1 MKKVLAVVLSAIML
15 ISAVAVNVVAAPQSV
30 TDTVSATF
38 QAYSTGNIYDTLK
51 EVSCDDGIVFRTSG
65 VGSGHVD
72 ITGLIEQVAP
82 LETVSSVSVT
92 LEAVDHENFA
102 PRQQDTDEEG
112 VPTGKP
118 IIGLKGVYSNNTDSY
133 DISGINWVVGEN
145 PYTMSG
151 NITEGTAAVYID
163 TSSHGV
169 IPQDEPWTFKV
180 TAEVTYTPEGK
191 VRIGDEYYDTLVAAV
206 AAANDGDVI
215 YLLEDMEGAGIG
227 IFAPDVKDFTIDF
240 GGNTYT
246 CVGSPVGSSGT
257 ESQAFHLEKS
267 ADKTPNV
274 KLQNGT
280 LTATEDSGVKMLIQN
295 YCDLTLT
302 NMNLKGTEKTQYVL
316 SNNFGNTVIDGNTS
330 ITATA
335 GNVAFDV
342 CYANG
347 SYADGVSVTLDTT
360 GTITGDIELGTW
372 NAAGGANPKPDI
384 NDYLEK
390 ANLTINNVKLD
401 GEIRNAV
408 TGTYV
413 PDPEVYSSP
422 AGLELFISTMSDIN
436 APSVA
441 TVTNEN
447 GDSTEIAGPG
457 KYKVTYTPTTEIT
470 SYDWIMIKSAGS
482 TGQSVAAS
490 SIPQGTTI
498 RTTSLK
504 INGSTIS
511 FPNDAESVDYIVGTN
526 GQVELKSYFNMNWG
540 GEIFTSKPSETISSI
555 EIEFEILEN
564 KKSEEEIKAEYNKK
578 LQSAIDI
585 NGGIFDANSD
595 VESYL
600 PEGAYD
606 EDKDGNILVG
616 DVQLPSVNMHDN
628 NRITGCVYLNEDYH
642 ALIVNGRFIAQPHVD
657 NGTGFCTAC
666 KGAINK

>member
-1 MKKVLAVVLSAIML
+1 MKKVLAIVLSVAML
-15 ISAVAVNVVAAPQSV
+15 LSVLSVNVFATEIELFNDPDGETFIGMAGNETSFNPWDFFGVGGFWGRGAANVLNITIDEVKQIAEEGGATFTYVFSGEQFGSDIPSLVFEFSEPQAKALFQVTDLGDGKYEATASFDELVAAWEANGKTIDDIGNLLVQPSYSNFKLY
-30 TDTVSATF
+30 SAT
-38 QAYSTGNIYDTLK
+38 
-51 EVSCDDGIVFRTSG
+51 
-65 VGSGHVD
+65 
-72 ITGLIEQVAP
+72 ITTA
-82 LETVSSVSVT
+82 T
-92 LEAVDHENFA
+92 
-102 PRQQDTDEEG
+102 
-112 VPTGKP
+112 
-118 IIGLKGVYSNNTDSY
+118 
-133 DISGINWVVGEN
+133 
-145 PYTMSG
+145 
-151 NITEGTAAVYID
+151 TAA
-163 TSSHGV
+163 S
-169 IPQDEPWTFKV
+169 KV
-180 TAEVTYTPEGK
+180 SINKEEFF
-191 VRIGDEYYDTLVAAV
+191 DTLVEAV
-206 AAANDGDVI
+206 AAAKDGDTI

-246 CVGSPVGSSGT
+246 CVGPAVGSSGT
-257 ESQAFHLEKS
+257 QSQAFHLEKS

-280 LTATEDSGVKMLIQN
+280 LTATTGSGVYMLIQN
-295 YCDLTLT
+295 YCNLTLT
-302 NMNLKGTEKTQYVL
+302 NMNLIGTTDTQYVL

-347 SYADGVSVTLDTT
+347 PYAGGVSVTVNTT

-372 NAAGGANPKPDI
+372 NAAGGSNPKPDI
-384 NDYLEK
+384 NDYLK
-390 ANLTINNVKLD
+390 NANLIINNVNLK

-422 AGLELFISTMSDIN
+422 ATLGLFVSNIVDAAN
-436 APSVA
+436 VA
-441 TVTNEN
+441 TATVP
-447 GDSTEIAGPG
+447 GPG
-457 KYKVTYTPTTEIT
+457 TYTFEATFDGEGIA
-470 SYDWIMIKSAGS
+470 YDWIMVKEHLSAGW
-482 TGQSVAAS
+482 TLNGTT
-490 SIPQGTTI
+490 IPQGTIVKFTG
-498 RTTSLK
+498 LN
-504 INGSTIS
+504 INGSDIDLTS
-511 FPNDAESVDYIVGTN
+511 DNRTFTVGEQGTLEAAYYNTYIGA
-526 GQVELKSYFNMNWG
+526 G
-540 GEIFTSKPSETISSI
+540 SKPTDGNITSISVTI
-555 EIEFEILEN
+555 EILEN

-616 DVQLPSVNMHDN
+616 DVQLPSVNKN
-628 NRITGCVYLNEDYH
+628 NSDRITGCIYLNEKYH
-642 ALIVNGRFIAQPHVD
+642 ALIVNGRFIVYPHVD

>member
-1 MKKVLAVVLSAIML
+1 MKKVLAIVLAFAMLLPVLS
-15 ISAVAVNVVAAPQSV
+15 VNVFAEKIELFSNPDGEDFLDEEWGHYDEGEGDYIFAPNFFFGTGNFWNRRAANILNISVDQVKELAKQGGVTFKYVFSGDYSYWCDPSLVFDFDGAKAAVEV
-30 TDTVSATF
+30 TDL
-38 QAYSTGNIYDTLK
+38 G
-51 EVSCDDGIVFRTSG
+51 G
-65 VGSGHVD
+65 
-72 ITGLIEQVAP
+72 
-82 LETVSSVSVT
+82 
-92 LEAVDHENFA
+92 
-102 PRQQDTDEEG
+102 
-112 VPTGKP
+112 GK
-118 IIGLKGVYSNNTDSY
+118 Y
-133 DISGINWVVGEN
+133 
-145 PYTMSG
+145 
-151 NITEGTAAVYID
+151 EGTASLDELVEAWEAKGKSID
-163 TSSHGV
+163 QITALLIQVGYNNFKLYSAE
-169 IPQDEPWTFKV
+169 IITAPKEQD
-180 TAEVTYTPEGK
+180 K
-191 VRIGDEYYDTLVAAV
+191 VRIGDKYFDTLVEAVDAAQ
-206 AAANDGDVI
+206 DGDTI
-215 YLLEDMEGAGIG
+215 YLLDDMEGAGIG
-227 IFAPDVKDFTIDF
+227 IFASDVKDLTIDF

-526 GQVELKSYFNMNWG
+526 GQVELKYYFSMNWG